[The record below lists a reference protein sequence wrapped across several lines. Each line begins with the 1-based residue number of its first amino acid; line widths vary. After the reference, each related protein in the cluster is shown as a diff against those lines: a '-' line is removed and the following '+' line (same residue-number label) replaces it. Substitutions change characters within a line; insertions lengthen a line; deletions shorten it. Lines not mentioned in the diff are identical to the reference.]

1 MSNLF
6 RSPVVRLILFLAG
19 VALVVW
25 FVIALR
31 SVVTPF
37 AVAFALAYFLNPP
50 VNALENLLQR
60 LLVRF
65 PRLEAAVHPRTI
77 AVGVLCVAVVGVL
90 VLAVVIA
97 VPAGYQQVA
106 ETAQKL
112 PGYVVTLHS
121 KIEPALQS
129 VEVRYPAQAELVRA
143 EIDKFLKGGE
153 LERLVKEHGLQVLTR
168 VTKFMRD
175 TVTNVVDV
183 AIGAFNLF
191 IIPIFAVYLL
201 YDMNHIRDGAKD
213 LVPLRFRDY
222 VYSRGHAV
230 DRLLSAFARGQ
241 ITVCLILGTFYAIAL
256 TLCGVPMG
264 LLVGFFIGFFNLIP
278 FMSTILGLPLAVS
291 LSLLD
296 DQSLPA
302 AIAVAVVFLFGQFV
316 EGNFITPRIVGQG
329 LGLHAV
335 VVMLAVLAGGS
346 LFGFIGMLVAVP
358 VTAALS
364 VFWADLRDL
373 YLRSDFYRGEPESD
387 SPIVPSS

>member
-1 MSNLF
+1 MNSVF
-6 RSPVVRLILFLAG
+6 RSPVVRLILFVAV
-19 VALVVW
+19 VALLVW
-25 FVIALR
+25 FVVALR

-37 AVAFALAYFLNPP
+37 AVAFAFAYFLNPP
-50 VNALENLLQR
+50 VNALETMLDR
-60 LLVRF
+60 MLVRF
-65 PRLEAAVHPRTI
+65 PRLAAVVHPRTI
-77 AVGVLCVAVVGVL
+77 AVGVLCAAVVGVL

-121 KIEPALQS
+121 KVEPALQRL
-129 VEVRYPAQAELVRA
+129 EVRYPQQVALVRT
-143 EIDKFLKGGE
+143 EVETFLKGGE
-153 LERLVKEHGLQVLTR
+153 LERLVKEHGLYVLTR
-168 VTKFMRD
+168 VTKFARD

-201 YDMNHIRDGAKD
+201 YDMNHIRDGGKE
-213 LVPLRFRDY
+213 LVPLRYRDY
-222 VYSRGHAV
+222 VYSRSRAV

-256 TLCGVPMG
+256 TFCGVPMG
-264 LLVGFFIGFFNLIP
+264 LLVGFVIGFFNLIP

-296 DQSLPA
+296 DQSLPRA
-302 AIAVAVVFLFGQFV
+302 AAVAAVFLFGQFV

-364 VFWADLRDL
+364 VFWADLRAL
-373 YLRSDFYRGEPESD
+373 YLQSEFYRGDPPPD
-387 SPIVPSS
+387 VTVVP